1 MSHSRNMRYLENN
14 RIIFRRLPISDKPSE
29 VYEWGWF
36 YEQGTHE
43 YYNLFNGPAK
53 ITTFKSLKWH
63 LLVLWYLNNELDKEK
78 FIKLAKYIA
87 EKKNGFVTFFISESK
102 FDELIHDIYG
112 YDFET
117 APKNKLKKVIFKDFI
132 PLTKNEKLSIVGK
145 LLGRS
150 SKATPSMIYECML
163 EMHELGEKIT
173 INKLAKHLNCTTRT
187 IYRNL
192 DDQLK
197 NEKDSL
203 NEEIQ
208 RTELRTA

>member
-63 LLVLWYLNNELDKEK
+63 LLVLWYLNSELSKEK
-78 FIKLAKYIA
+78 FIILAKYITD
-87 EKKNGFVTFFISESK
+87 KKNGFITFYISEAK
-102 FDELIHDIYG
+102 FEELIHDIYG

-150 SKATPSMIYECML
+150 SKAQPSMIYECML

-187 IYRNL
+187 IYRNM